1 MDELC
6 YNSDIDNKGTN
17 VKQDY
22 TMYIYKR
29 DGRTKTGER
38 LFSTTVWA
46 DRDAEGIKR
55 ECNELYDLYPA
66 TRGWRFECVPTM
78 KTVRNL
84 MTGKDIQIAH
94 DTPRSCD
101 PSSELYWT
109 M

>member
-1 MDELC
+1 M
-6 YNSDIDNKGTN
+6 
-17 VKQDY
+17 KQDF

-29 DGRTKTGER
+29 DRRTKTGER
-38 LFSTTVWA
+38 LFSTTVWTG
-46 DRDAEGIKR
+46 RDEATMRR

-66 TRGWRFECVPTM
+66 SAGGWRFEYVPTM

-84 MTGKDIQIAH
+84 MSGKDVQIAH

-101 PSSELYWT
+101 PSSELYWS

>member
-1 MDELC
+1 M
-6 YNSDIDNKGTN
+6 
-17 VKQDY
+17 KQDY

-38 LFSTTVWA
+38 LFSTTVWTS
-46 DRDAEGIKR
+46 RTLEGMER
-55 ECNELYDLYPA
+55 EMRELARDLYPG
-66 TRGWRFECVPTM
+66 TDWRFEFGPTM
-78 KTVRNL
+78 KTVTNL
-84 MTGKDIQIAH
+84 MSGAEIQIAH

>member
-1 MDELC
+1 M
-6 YNSDIDNKGTN
+6 
-17 VKQDY
+17 KQDY
-22 TMYIYKR
+22 TMYIWKADR
-29 DGRTKTGER
+29 RTKRGER
-38 LFSTTVWA
+38 LVSTTVWT
-46 DRDAEGIKR
+46 DRTALGMKR
-55 ECNELYDLYPA
+55 EVESLYWLYLPKD
-66 TRGWRFECVPTM
+66 GYRFECVPSM